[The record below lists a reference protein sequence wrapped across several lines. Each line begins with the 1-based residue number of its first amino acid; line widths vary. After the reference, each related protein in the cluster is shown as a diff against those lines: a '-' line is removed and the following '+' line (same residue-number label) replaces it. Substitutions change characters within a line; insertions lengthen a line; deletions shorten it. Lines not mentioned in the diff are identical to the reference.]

1 MSKQDFLI
9 ELGTEELP
17 PKALASLSKAF
28 ADGILNGLKESG
40 LAFAGS
46 EMFASPRR
54 MAVLIREL
62 ETAQKDQSVER
73 KGPALQAAFDA
84 EGKPTRA
91 AEGFARSNGVTVDQL
106 EKLESGK
113 GAWLVFRSVRE
124 GQQTAA
130 LLPGLVEQS
139 LAKLPIPKRMRWGNR
154 RDEFVRPVKW
164 LVMLQG
170 SEVIPCNIMGLE
182 AGRTTRGHRIHCSE
196 DLTIDSPVQYAELL
210 REKGYVIADQSQR
223 KQVIRDQLA
232 AMEAEISGNIII
244 DEDLLNEVSALVEW
258 PVALAGKFDEA
269 FLEVPAESLISSM
282 KEHQKY
288 FHAVDAEGKLLPR
301 FITIANIESTDP
313 QQVISGNEK
322 VISPRL
328 ADARFFFETDKKTT
342 LDAQRERLK
351 SVVFQNK
358 LGTVYDKT
366 ERMAALAA
374 AIAEQL
380 NSDAEM
386 AARAATLSKADLV
399 SEMVLEFPELQG
411 IMGQYYARHEGAA
424 EDVAQA
430 QNEQYMPRFAGDQL
444 PTTMT
449 GCAVALADKLDTL
462 VGIFGIKQPPSGS
475 KDPFALRRATL
486 GILRIL
492 VEKKLNLDLEQL
504 VRIAYKGY
512 IDSGVELP
520 AAEEELVQQVV
531 DFMLDR
537 FRASYQDQGIPAE
550 VFLAVRA
557 LRPTSALD
565 FDARVNAVDNFR
577 TLAEADALA
586 AANKRVANILAKSDK
601 PADAEVNTGLLQE
614 AAEKALAEA
623 ISVRVAEVQPLL
635 ATHDYRQVLESL
647 TALKEPVD
655 TFFDDVMVNADD
667 LAVRA
672 NRLALLQQLRNLFL
686 QVADISLLQKA

>member
-40 LAFAGS
+40 LAFADS

-54 MAVLIREL
+54 MAILIREL
-62 ETAQKDQSVER
+62 KTAQKDQNVER
-73 KGPALQAAFDA
+73 KGPAVQACFDA

-91 AEGFARSNGVTVDQL
+91 AEGFARSNGVTVDEL
-106 EKLESGK
+106 EKLETGK
-113 GAWLVFRSVRE
+113 GAWLVFRSVRK
-124 GQQTAA
+124 GQQTAE

-139 LAKLPIPKRMRWGNR
+139 LSKLPIPKRMRWADR

-170 SEVIPCNIMGLE
+170 SEVIPCNIMGLD
-182 AGRTTRGHRIHCSE
+182 AGRTTRGHRVHCTETLSIE
-196 DLTIDSPVQYAELL
+196 SPAQYAELL
-210 REKGYVIADQSQR
+210 REKGFVIADQAQR
-223 KQVIRDQLA
+223 KQVIREQVTAL
-232 AMEAEISGNIII
+232 EKEIGGSIII

-258 PVALAGKFDEA
+258 PVALAGRFDEA

-301 FITIANIESTDP
+301 FITIANIESRDP
-313 QQVISGNEK
+313 AQVIAGNEK
-322 VISPRL
+322 VIGPRL

-366 ERMAALAA
+366 KRMGRLAA
-374 AIAEQL
+374 DIACQL
-380 NSDAEM
+380 NSDTEM

-399 SEMVLEFPELQG
+399 SEMVQEFPELQG
-411 IMGQYYARHEGAA
+411 IMGQYYARHEGMA
-424 EDVAQA
+424 EDIALA
-430 QNEQYMPRFAGDQL
+430 QNEQYMPRFAGDEL
-444 PTTMT
+444 PATLA
-449 GCAVALADKLDTL
+449 GCSVALADKLDTL

-492 VEKKLNLDLEQL
+492 VEKKLNLDLEVL
-504 VRIAYKGY
+504 IRSASKGY
-512 IDSGVELP
+512 QESGVELP
-520 AAEEELVQQVV
+520 VAEDELVKQVL

-537 FRASYQDQGIPAE
+537 FRAGYQDQGIPTE

-565 FDARVNAVDNFR
+565 FDARVKAVDNFR
-577 TLAEADALA
+577 HLTEAEALS

-601 PADAEVNTGLLQE
+601 APEATVDNALLQE
-614 AAEKALAEA
+614 AAEKVLAEA
-623 ISVRVAEVQPLL
+623 IAVRQAEIEPLVAS
-635 ATHDYRQVLESL
+635 HDYRQILESL
-647 TALKEPVD
+647 TALKAPVD
-655 TFFDDVMVNADD
+655 TFFDEVMVNADD
-667 LAVRA
+667 AAIRA

>member
-17 PKALASLSKAF
+17 PKALISLSEAF
-28 ADGILNGLKESG
+28 ANGILNGLKESG

-73 KGPALQAAFDA
+73 KGPAVQACFDA

-91 AEGFARSNGVTVDQL
+91 AEGFARSNGVTVDEL
-106 EKLESGK
+106 KKLETDK
-113 GAWLVFRSVRE
+113 GAWLVFRSVRQ
-124 GQQTAA
+124 GKQTSE
-130 LLPGLVEQS
+130 LLPSLVEQS
-139 LAKLPIPKRMRWGNR
+139 LSKLPIPKRMRWADR

-170 SEVIPCNIMGLE
+170 SEVISCNIMGLE
-182 AGRTTRGHRIHCSE
+182 AGRTTRGHRVHCTETLSIE
-196 DLTIDSPVQYAELL
+196 SPAQYAELL
-210 REKGYVIADQSQR
+210 REKGYVIADQTQR
-223 KQVIRDQLA
+223 KQIIREQLA
-232 AMEAEISGNIII
+232 ALETEVSGSIII

-258 PVALAGKFDEA
+258 PVALAGRFDEA

-301 FITIANIESTDP
+301 FITIANIESRDP
-313 QQVISGNEK
+313 AQVIAGNEK

-342 LDAQRERLK
+342 LDAQKDRLK
-351 SVVFQNK
+351 TVVFQNK
-358 LGTVYDKT
+358 LGSIYEKT
-366 ERMAALAA
+366 ERMSRLAA
-374 AIAEQL
+374 DIASQL
-380 NSDAEM
+380 NSDTEM
-386 AARAATLSKADLV
+386 ASRAAALSKADLV
-399 SEMVLEFPELQG
+399 SEMVQEFPELQG
-411 IMGQYYARHEGAA
+411 IMGQYYARHEGLA
-424 EDVAQA
+424 EDVALA
-430 QNEQYMPRFAGDQL
+430 LNEQYMPRFAGDEL
-444 PTTMT
+444 PTTLT
-449 GCAVALADKLDTL
+449 GCTVALADKLDTL

-492 VEKKLNLDLEQL
+492 VEKKLNLDLDVL
-504 VRIAYKGY
+504 IRSACKGY
-512 IDSGVELP
+512 QESGVELP
-520 AAEEELVQQVV
+520 VAENDLTDQVL

-537 FRASYQDQGIPAE
+537 FRAGYQDQGIPTE

-577 TLAEADALA
+577 RLTEAEALS
-586 AANKRVANILAKSDK
+586 AANKRVSNILAKSDK
-601 PADAEVNTGLLQE
+601 APETEVDNALLQE
-614 AAEKALAEA
+614 TAEKALAEA
-623 ISVRVAEVQPLL
+623 IATRQAEVKPLI
-635 ATHDYRQVLESL
+635 ASHDYHQILESL

-655 TFFDDVMVNADD
+655 IFFDEVMVNADD
-667 LAVRA
+667 AAIRA

-686 QVADISLLQKA
+686 QVADISLLQKT